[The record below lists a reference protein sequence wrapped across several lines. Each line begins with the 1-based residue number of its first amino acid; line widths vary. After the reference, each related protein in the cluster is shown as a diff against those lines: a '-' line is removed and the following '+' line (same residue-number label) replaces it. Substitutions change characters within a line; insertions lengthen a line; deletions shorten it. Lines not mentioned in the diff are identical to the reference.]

1 MLTETVK
8 YLAFNFL
15 AHVLILVIVFA
26 VIKHFQPSKEELE
39 ERRQNFEQ
47 RLQEIEQERKQQ
59 EEEKK
64 KPRPGF
70 NCPIPMGSVFPT
82 IKNRNDL
89 YNAVNHY
96 LRGNSKGYVPIS
108 QWFSR
113 RGEIEHIHDM
123 SYLFEGLITTKFQN
137 DAMVGIENWNVG
149 KVMNMYGMFL
159 DCSAFNQPLSRWAV
173 LSVEDASFLFCG
185 CYSFNQQL
193 TGAWERIGSMNKI
206 RSFRKKFPGTKVIGV
221 YYQTNVDKKKQKWYM
236 DARESDCTHTFRF
249 PQESY
254 PNLYNPRLY

>member
-47 RLQEIEQERKQQ
+47 RLQEIEQERKKQ

-113 RGEIEHIHDM
+113 RGEIEHIRDM

-137 DAMVGIENWNVG
+137 DAMVGIENWNVE
-149 KVMNMYGMFL
+149 KVTNMYGMFL
-159 DCSAFNQPLSRWAV
+159 DCTAFNQPLSRWAV

-185 CYSFNQQL
+185 CYSFNQEL
-193 TGAWERIGSMNKI
+193 SGDWERIGRNNRIMSK
-206 RSFRKKFPGTKVIGV
+206 SFTGTKVIGV
-221 YYQTNVDKKKQKWYM
+221 YHQTNVNKQKQKWYM
-236 DARESDCTHTFRF
+236 NANDSDIDYTFRF
-249 PQESY
+249 PQQSY
-254 PNLYNPRLY
+254 PNLYNPRLH